1 MKQSIGESHVGQ
13 TPIVGYCHRCAR
25 RASKLLCDDL
35 TLQELC
41 QECWERLK
49 RKRELAC
56 SPAILKR

>member
-1 MKQSIGESHVGQ
+1 MKQSIGESYGQ
-13 TPIVGYCHRCAR
+13 TLIVGYCHRCAR
-25 RASKLLCDDL
+25 RTSKLRCDDL